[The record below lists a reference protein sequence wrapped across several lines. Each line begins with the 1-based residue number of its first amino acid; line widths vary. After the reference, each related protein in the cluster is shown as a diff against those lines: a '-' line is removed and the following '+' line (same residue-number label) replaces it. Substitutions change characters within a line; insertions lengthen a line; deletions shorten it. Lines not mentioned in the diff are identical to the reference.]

1 MKSLNPRIQLEL
13 AKLEPLDSK
22 INEILIEWDPIGFK
36 SMEGVEQSVF
46 LEYLRYIPEIKRYLE
61 QDWDIQE
68 LIEDLEQSRLGYL
81 RSSEEKRNEVIK
93 SLQSLMQ

>member
-22 INEILIEWDPIGFK
+22 INEILIEWDPVGFK
-36 SMEGVEQSVF
+36 TMEGVEQSVF
-46 LEYLRYIPEIKRYLE
+46 LEYLRYIPEIKRYLQ

-68 LIEDLEQSRLGYL
+68 LIVDLEQSRLGYL
-81 RSSEEKRNEVIK
+81 RSSEEKRTEVIK
-93 SLQSLMQ
+93 SLRSLIH

>member
-81 RSSEEKRNEVIK
+81 SSSEEKRTAVIK
-93 SLQSLMQ
+93 NLQALMQ

>member
-81 RSSEEKRNEVIK
+81 RSSEGKRNEVIK
-93 SLQSLMQ
+93 NLQALMQ

>member
-81 RSSEEKRNEVIK
+81 RSSEEKRTAVIK
-93 SLQSLMQ
+93 NLQALMQ

>member
-22 INEILIEWDPIGFK
+22 INEILIEWDPVGFK

-46 LEYLRYIPEIKRYLE
+46 LEYLRYIPEIKRYL
-61 QDWDIQE
+61 QQNWDIQE
-68 LIEDLEQSRLGYL
+68 LIVDLEQSRLGYL
-81 RSSEEKRNEVIK
+81 RSSEEKRTEVIK
-93 SLQSLMQ
+93 SLRSLMH

>member
-22 INEILIEWDPIGFK
+22 INEILIEWDPVGFK

-68 LIEDLEQSRLGYL
+68 LIVDLEQSRLGYL

>member
-36 SMEGVEQSVF
+36 STEGVEQSVF

-81 RSSEEKRNEVIK
+81 RSSEEKRTAVIK
-93 SLQSLMQ
+93 NLQALMQ